1 MNKMSGLG
9 LSVLTVSVF
18 SVASLSSNTIS
29 GNVTSSINNSYCYE
43 AVSIISDENGEMCLS
58 SSLGE
63 QAGGAILI
71 NQNDIS
77 DNYLIR
83 HKRRSVQLQITK
95 VSKHVSKFDFEEEY
109 EEI

>member
-43 AVSIISDENGEMCLS
+43 AVSIISDENGEMCL
-58 SSLGE
+58 
-63 QAGGAILI
+63 
-71 NQNDIS
+71 
-77 DNYLIR
+77 
-83 HKRRSVQLQITK
+83 
-95 VSKHVSKFDFEEEY
+95 
-109 EEI
+109 

>member
-1 MNKMSGLG
+1 M
-9 LSVLTVSVF
+9 F
-18 SVASLSSNTIS
+18 
-29 GNVTSSINNSYCYE
+29 
-43 AVSIISDENGEMCLS
+43 LS

-63 QAGGAILI
+63 QAGGDILI

>member
-63 QAGGAILI
+63 QANMYQNLILKK
-71 NQNDIS
+71 NMRRYNGIS
-77 DNYLIR
+77 M
-83 HKRRSVQLQITK
+83 V
-95 VSKHVSKFDFEEEY
+95 
-109 EEI
+109 